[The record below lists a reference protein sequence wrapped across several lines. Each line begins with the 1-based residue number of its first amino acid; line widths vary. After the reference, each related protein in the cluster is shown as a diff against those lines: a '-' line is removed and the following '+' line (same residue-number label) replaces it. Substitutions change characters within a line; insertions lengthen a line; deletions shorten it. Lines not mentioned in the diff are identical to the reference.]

1 MKDQKLGKPPRAS
14 PKLPALAIV
23 LCACLQATHGAGEPR
38 PRRAL
43 ASDLALKVRFVPND
57 GPISAGEP
65 VVARLDLTNQSAQ
78 AVEVLTGSNQV
89 PALHLTVR
97 AADGQ
102 LLAGTPRP
110 ERRPDGLYGIGV
122 VEPGGTY
129 SVFWVVTGL
138 YQFEQPG
145 QYEVEVQLLDWMTWK
160 VLCGNRAALR
170 VLPFDVERLEARCEE
185 LFQPL
190 RKHSSSKT
198 KIPATA
204 RTKALYS
211 VRHDTVLPYLD
222 WIARELHSSHAC
234 RAMRRI
240 GTERAQ
246 ELLGTLAARD
256 NETGEVARKA
266 LEMDLESTVRDV
278 VW

>member
-1 MKDQKLGKPPRAS
+1 MTAAAHRRVLLAIS
-14 PKLPALAIV
+14 VLLWSALAV
-23 LCACLQATHGAGEPR
+23 HAAGEPR
-38 PRRAL
+38 PHRRAV
-43 ASDLALKVRFVPND
+43 ANDLALEVRFVPDD

-65 VVARLDLTNQSAQ
+65 VVARVDVTNQSTQ
-78 AVEVLTGSNQV
+78 AIEVLTGSSRV
-89 PALHLTVR
+89 PALCLTVR
-97 AADGQ
+97 AADGR
-102 LLAGTPRP
+102 LLASTPRP
-110 ERRPDGLYGIGV
+110 ERRPEGLYGIRAV
-122 VEPGGTY
+122 QPGDTY
-129 SVFWVVTGL
+129 SAFWIVTGL

-145 QYEVEVQLLDWMTWK
+145 QYQVEAQLLDWRTRE

-190 RKHSSSKT
+190 RKYSSSEAN
-198 KIPATA
+198 IPSTA

-222 WIARELHSSHAC
+222 WIAREWHCPYAC

-246 ELLGTLAARD
+246 ALLGTLAARED
-256 NETGEVARKA
+256 ETGEAARKA
-266 LEMDLESTVRDV
+266 LEMDLESTVIDV